1 VLTVNWQ
8 WNLIGFI
15 MSDKM
20 KQCKVYGKAVSTK
33 AQTCPHC
40 FVADPAPKLIVSEI
54 GLLGMVLFGATVS
67 VITMISKSCQ
77 S

>member
-1 VLTVNWQ
+1 
-8 WNLIGFI
+8 
-15 MSDKM
+15 MPDKM
-20 KQCKVYGKAVSTK
+20 KQCKVCGKAVSPK

-40 FVADPAPKLIVSEI
+40 GVAEPAPKPEI
-54 GLLGMVLFGATVS
+54 GLLVMGLVGATVF

>member
-1 VLTVNWQ
+1 
-8 WNLIGFI
+8 

-20 KQCKVYGKAVSTK
+20 KQCKFCGKAVSPK

-40 FVADPAPKLIVSEI
+40 FVADPALKPEI
-54 GLLGMVLFGATVS
+54 GLVVMGLVGATVF